1 MVNIFGYEMPDY
13 AGRHY
18 EKFIKYKQIYLET
31 KTTDASADMKFAY
44 EDIYEDFKL
53 EMHKKNISEND
64 FYKCKK
70 LLNEGL

>member
-1 MVNIFGYEMPDY
+1 MVTIFGYEMPDY

-18 EKFIKYKQIYLET
+18 EEFMKYKNIYLEKRT
-31 KTTDASADMKFAY
+31 VDASADMKGAY

-53 EMHKKNISEND
+53 EMHNGNITEQD